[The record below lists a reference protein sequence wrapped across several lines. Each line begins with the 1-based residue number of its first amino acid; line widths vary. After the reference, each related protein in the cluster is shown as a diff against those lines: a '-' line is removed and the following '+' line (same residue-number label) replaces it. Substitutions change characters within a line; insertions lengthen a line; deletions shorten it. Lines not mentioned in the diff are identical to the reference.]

1 MKIFLEGLNI
11 KFDTKD
17 NVKQIV
23 CCNSLPSVFL
33 LSLALGLKSLILYV
47 FFLIFLLPL
56 YSPYFYLVHNFCLFL
71 NHPQFLNLRYPI
83 IFQKNIPL
91 SFLKQSNFFL
101 FLNYLELTQLIVC
114 DFLLVFLVFFF

>member
-1 MKIFLEGLNI
+1 MDYLLLLFKFILLLGLHP
-11 KFDTKD
+11 KLLF
-17 NVKQIV
+17 
-23 CCNSLPSVFL
+23 SLPPVFL
-33 LSLALGLKSLILYV
+33 LSLALGFKSLILYV

-56 YSPYFYLVHNFCLFL
+56 YSPYFYLVQNFCLFL

-83 IFQKNIPL
+83 IFPKYIPL

-114 DFLLVFLVFFF
+114 DFLLAFLVFFF